1 MNKAF
6 RNIETIQKQVKDSI
20 NNLLVENGYSLY
32 NEEKFG
38 DRQSLL
44 LQWTNEVKNH
54 TFQLNW
60 DIREQWFELG
70 EFDRTNNLNFVE
82 CSEIEVFPFSIIGII
97 FRDRYNAKYTRTIEL
112 RIKEKLSTTKP
123 KLH

>member
-44 LQWTNEVKNH
+44 LQWTNEVKKH
-54 TFQLNW
+54 TLLKRRFGQTIAYNQ
-60 DIREQWFELG
+60 IKISYEL
-70 EFDRTNNLNFVE
+70 F
-82 CSEIEVFPFSIIGII
+82 
-97 FRDRYNAKYTRTIEL
+97 
-112 RIKEKLSTTKP
+112 
-123 KLH
+123 